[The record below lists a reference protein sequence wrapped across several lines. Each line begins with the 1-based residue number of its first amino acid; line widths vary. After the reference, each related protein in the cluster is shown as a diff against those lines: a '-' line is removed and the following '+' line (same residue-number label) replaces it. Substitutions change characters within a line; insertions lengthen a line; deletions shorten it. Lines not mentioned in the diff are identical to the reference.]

1 MLLFMC
7 RYCEECEAAFL
18 LQSER
23 TRTRTRVKEEV
34 VCVEI
39 QLLEQTSELNAYQ
52 MALTVNFL
60 LCIFRRRVLQHAVE
74 VLSLFSLLQMM
85 ILLITR
91 THSSIKRTAA
101 SIALFCIKPK
111 RIHAREQLMMM
122 MMMMV
127 SASEGGVDAAAAVVV
142 LVVVAVVAFAC

>member
-1 MLLFMC
+1 MLLFVC

-23 TRTRTRVKEEV
+23 TRTRTRTRVKEEV
-34 VCVEI
+34 VSVEI
-39 QLLEQTSELNAYQ
+39 QLLEQTSGLNAYQ
-52 MALTVNFL
+52 MALTINFL

-74 VLSLFSLLQMM
+74 VLSLSLSLLQMM

-122 MMMMV
+122 MMLL
-127 SASEGGVDAAAAVVV
+127 ASEGGVAAAAVV

>member
-1 MLLFMC
+1 
-7 RYCEECEAAFL
+7 
-18 LQSER
+18 
-23 TRTRTRVKEEV
+23 
-34 VCVEI
+34 
-39 QLLEQTSELNAYQ
+39 
-52 MALTVNFL
+52 
-60 LCIFRRRVLQHAVE
+60 
-74 VLSLFSLLQMM
+74 MM

-122 MMMMV
+122 MMML
-127 SASEGGVDAAAAVVV
+127 SASEGGVDAAAAAVV